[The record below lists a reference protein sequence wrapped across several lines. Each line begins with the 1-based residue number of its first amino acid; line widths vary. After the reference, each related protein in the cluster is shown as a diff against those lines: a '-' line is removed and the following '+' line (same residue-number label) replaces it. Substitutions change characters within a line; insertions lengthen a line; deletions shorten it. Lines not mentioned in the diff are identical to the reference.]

1 MNLKKNDMKKK
12 PRSLENH
19 WIVWMANQSYSWVCK
34 KVCKQYQ
41 KKSYEDFWN
50 KCRMIYIYI
59 NKKKKKKQTA
69 GDEKVMKNYQSNK
82 ITIS

>member
-41 KKSYEDFWN
+41 KKKLWGFLKQMQNDIH
-50 KCRMIYIYI
+50 IYKQ
-59 NKKKKKKQTA
+59 KKKKKKQTA
-69 GDEKVMKNYQSNK
+69 GD
-82 ITIS
+82 